1 MRRVQKWSTKS
12 SRSPLSL
19 RGTLTLQDGRSIS
32 VTITAV
38 SHLGCK
44 LATTE
49 MLPVSE
55 IVEVE
60 SAGRE
65 SARARVHWSMFG
77 KAGLLFLKE
86 PGRAKLAGGA

>member
-1 MRRVQKWSTKS
+1 MRRVQKWSKKS
-12 SRSPLSL
+12 SKSPVDLCG
-19 RGTLTLQDGRSIS
+19 RLTLQDGRALSI
-32 VTITAV
+32 TITDL

-44 LATTE
+44 LTTGE

-55 IVEVE
+55 IVELEV
-60 SAGRE
+60 AGRE

-86 PGRAKLAGGA
+86 PSTVNLAGEA